1 MGIKGWYLTPDN
13 TVSSNYTEFNPIND
27 SFPVSSYTDFTAMQ
41 TYTPVRKRTVRK
53 PSVKAIKTVKTGTQ
67 KKSHAGRKILC
78 AFGVLAI
85 VLTSVAGT
93 WYYLNGND
101 DLKAAAV
108 FEAGSKTKNKNTS
121 SDTDKEDLAG
131 GKVKDLSDKKHTK
144 TNDGI
149 SYSKSSPAYT
159 VAENIMSTLWCDNDV
174 DTAREIFNWVHSNVY
189 YQAMT
194 SELSFEDA
202 AYRGFTRKSGDCYV
216 YFACAK
222 MLLDCAGIPNMMV
235 ERYPVY
241 TNDHYWNLVQ
251 LDGEWYHCDATVFK
265 DHPEMY
271 FMCTDEEI
279 ADEHHSFDSS
289 RYPERASSSYYLD
302 YPGNRPQ
309 RAFGSADGPY
319 IGYYEDDEYSE
330 RYEDYGDDYYED
342 YSGDYYGDYED
353 GYSGD
358 YDGYIDDYDDYSGD
372 YDGYNGDIFGDYY
385 DEDYS
390 GIYVGEWE

>member
-13 TVSSNYTEFNPIND
+13 TVSSNYTEFNPISD

-235 ERYPVY
+235 RRSPV
-241 TNDHYWNLVQ
+241 TRNGHYWHLVY
-251 LDGEWYHCDATVFK
+251 LNGEWWHCDSTVFRNHPGVYFMLTDDQIRDSNHQFDGSLYPMRAGGSTEYKPSDTPTPTIDPNATPTPDPNATTAPVPTVSVTPSPSGNATVTPSPSDVK
-265 DHPEMY
+265 DSPTPTPENTN
-271 FMCTDEEI
+271 TDTPTPTEAQATPSDTPAPTPPPKETDVTETT
-279 ADEHHSFDSS
+279 A
-289 RYPERASSSYYLD
+289 
-302 YPGNRPQ
+302 
-309 RAFGSADGPY
+309 
-319 IGYYEDDEYSE
+319 
-330 RYEDYGDDYYED
+330 
-342 YSGDYYGDYED
+342 
-353 GYSGD
+353 
-358 YDGYIDDYDDYSGD
+358 
-372 YDGYNGDIFGDYY
+372 
-385 DEDYS
+385 
-390 GIYVGEWE
+390 GEG